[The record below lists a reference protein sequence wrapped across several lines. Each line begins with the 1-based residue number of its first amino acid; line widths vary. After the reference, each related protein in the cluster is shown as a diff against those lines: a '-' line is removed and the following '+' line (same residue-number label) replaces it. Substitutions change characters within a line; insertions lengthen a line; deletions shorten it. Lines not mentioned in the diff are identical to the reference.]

1 MVLSKQAQKY
11 LGLDEFASNQ
21 DIVKSVVSKYPGLR
35 FHEIKK
41 ETKLAN
47 GTLQHHLGQL
57 TKSNNLKAK
66 YIDTIPRYYNYDL
79 EDANQVILLRLRQRT
94 TSRIIKSLLKNEC
107 QTFGQLVKFSKKS
120 PGTVSIYKNMLL
132 EDKIIVGDTNAC
144 TCSRG
149 VTTTMIKYRLVDPE
163 KVRLLVEEYGKS
175 SLKAASDNFQKPI
188 LFTEYGYRSVN
199 YTGQKPWDSNRSNN
213 DINLKAQENA
223 LTALY
228 ETFWSEKLRLS
239 TS

>member
-1 MVLSKQAQKY
+1 MNNSDMVLSKTTQKF
-11 LGLDEFASNQ
+11 LGLSEFSSNQ
-21 DIVKSVVSKYPGLR
+21 EIIKSVVSKYPGLR

-47 GTLQHHLGQL
+47 GTLQHHLSQM
-57 TKSNNLKAK
+57 TKTNNIKSK
-66 YIDTIPRYYNYDL
+66 YVDTIPRYYNYEL
-79 EDANQVILLRLRQRT
+79 EDTNQIILLRLRQRT

-107 QTFGQLVKFSKKS
+107 QTFAQLVKFSKKS

-175 SLKAASDNFQKPI
+175 SLKKSADN
-188 LFTEYGYRSVN
+188 LA
-199 YTGQKPWDSNRSNN
+199 
-213 DINLKAQENA
+213 DIFLSLK
-223 LTALY
+223 
-228 ETFWSEKLRLS
+228 
-239 TS
+239 

>member
-1 MVLSKQAQKY
+1 MLVSKIFRMPLSKTTQKY
-11 LGLDEFASNQ
+11 LGLNEFSSNQ
-21 DIVKSVVSKYPGLR
+21 EIIKSVVSKYPGLR

-57 TKSNNLKAK
+57 TKTNNLKAK

-79 EDANQVILLRLRQRT
+79 EDENHVILLRLRQRT

-132 EDKIIVGDTNAC
+132 KDNIIVGDTNSCDC
-144 TCSRG
+144 TKG
-149 VTTTMIKYRLVDPE
+149 VANTSIKYRLVEPE
-163 KVRLLVEEYGKS
+163 KVRTLVEEYGKS
-175 SLKAASDNFQKPI
+175 SLRQSADN
-188 LFTEYGYRSVN
+188 LA
-199 YTGQKPWDSNRSNN
+199 
-213 DINLKAQENA
+213 DIFLSLK
-223 LTALY
+223 
-228 ETFWSEKLRLS
+228 
-239 TS
+239 

>member
-1 MVLSKQAQKY
+1 MTLSKATQKF
-11 LGLDEFASNQ
+11 LGLNEFSSNQ
-21 DIVKSVVSKYPGLR
+21 EIIKAVISKYPGLR

-47 GTLQHHLGQL
+47 GTLQHHLGQM
-57 TKSNNLKAK
+57 TKSNSLKAK

-132 EDKIIVGDTNAC
+132 KDNIIVGDTNAC
-144 TCSRG
+144 ACSKG
-149 VTTTMIKYRLVDPE
+149 VTNTAIKYRLVEPK
-163 KVRLLVEEYGKS
+163 KVRTLVEEYGKS
-175 SLKAASDNFQKPI
+175 SLRQSADN
-188 LFTEYGYRSVN
+188 LA
-199 YTGQKPWDSNRSNN
+199 
-213 DINLKAQENA
+213 DIFLSLK
-223 LTALY
+223 
-228 ETFWSEKLRLS
+228 
-239 TS
+239 